1 MFIFVHQRQDKEI
14 SSGSASPDGSD
25 VGGVEDSG
33 AGAGGDHQSSPA
45 SVRSFYVIRV
55 VSRAPLAVVWLAF
68 PCETP
73 GHVRRRECGRV
84 RELLGRVDLIRG
96 IAAEAAAVV
105 GVGGGAGE
113 DENPLEGEKF
123 VPACFNIEKPLEKLV
138 LR

>member
-1 MFIFVHQRQDKEI
+1 MFIFVLQYPDEEI
-14 SSGSASPDGSD
+14 SSGSATPDGSD
-25 VGGVEDSG
+25 VGGVEDS
-33 AGAGGDHQSSPA
+33 AGGDDHLSGPA
-45 SVRSFYVIRV
+45 LVRSFYVIRV